1 MQQDQVFWSWLPSAI
16 AALVP
21 VAAVVIAYLSL
32 RNTQKQNSENRRLDT
47 LKAKDEILGKIQ
59 RENETLLERLQKVE
73 RLLDRVDDLKDDVE
87 ENAARLRDVEL
98 ATAVM
103 KALQAR
109 QTNGPDR

>member
-109 QTNGPDR
+109 QTNGSDR